1 MTSVEL
7 SCHSLPPTLNSLE
20 SPDVCSSVQHH
31 ALRHLKWAQL
41 ASPICYEVAPFF
53 IASFFPQFC
62 DFARSAVTYG
72 ITSGRFLIAV
82 ARGEQRNHL

>member
-7 SCHSLPPTLNSLE
+7 GCHSLPPTLNSLE
-20 SPDVCSSVQHH
+20 SPDMCSSVQHH

-53 IASFFPQFC
+53 IASFFLNF
-62 DFARSAVTYG
+62 VTLQG
-72 ITSGRFLIAV
+72 L
-82 ARGEQRNHL
+82 L